1 MVERTR
7 LQNLLLIFRAFFLGE
22 FFSRKVTPEIT
33 SEIIFKR
40 RKNTLNSNTKSYS
53 EINCL
58 PDPNHEETVPFQ
70 KQTLAQQTPLI
81 IQTPHLDLPEPDST
95 NLTQNSSKLQ
105 PSLPVQ
111 STKTPN
117 STSCFLS
124 RSKNL
129 SLTIS
134 NCCKTQSFLNL
145 GISPN
150 TFRLCQQD

>member
-33 SEIIFKR
+33 SEVIFKR

-70 KQTLAQQTPLI
+70 KPTLAQQTPLI
-81 IQTPHLDLPEPDST
+81 IQTPHLDLPEQDST
-95 NLTQNSSKLQ
+95 NLTQNSSKLTTVSSSSIYKNTKINQLFFEKIQEPVPNHLQLLQDSVFPQFRYQ
-105 PSLPVQ
+105 P
-111 STKTPN
+111 
-117 STSCFLS
+117 
-124 RSKNL
+124 
-129 SLTIS
+129 
-134 NCCKTQSFLNL
+134 
-145 GISPN
+145 
-150 TFRLCQQD
+150 